1 MMRLT
6 SKQKK
11 LAGAITPSEQE
22 AEFTNSAS
30 QFFNR
35 MISQQSTNKRTEDSA
50 ARLIVNR
57 FNLHNYGDLRSC
69 SASQAA
75 MGDED
80 GSNVISPRFPN

>member
-1 MMRLT
+1 
-6 SKQKK
+6 
-11 LAGAITPSEQE
+11 
-22 AEFTNSAS
+22 
-30 QFFNR
+30 

-75 MGDED
+75 AAMGDED
-80 GSNVISPRFPN
+80 GSGVISPRFPNQITPIKAKAEPVQFRSAKDEV